1 MGVAHNEKLFKYWT
15 TMMKTRVAYKKV
27 ETKKFEDKETMLM
40 ILETML
46 MIRRLRTMTM
56 FDRKTG
62 AVTVS

>member
-1 MGVAHNEKLFKYWT
+1 
-15 TMMKTRVAYKKV
+15 MMKTRVAYKKV
-27 ETKKFEDKETMLM
+27 ATKKFEDKGTMLM